1 MNPLIKAQRSFRR
14 LKNVRVYTFEDIL
27 KKRQKR
33 INQRLL
39 RSKNLKRKKRDK
51 GNQKAVVHIL
61 VS

>member
-1 MNPLIKAQRSFRR
+1 MDPLIKAQRSFRR
-14 LKNVRVYTFEDIL
+14 LKNVRVYTLEDIL

-39 RSKNLKRKKRDK
+39 RSKNLKRKKQNRE
-51 GNQKAVVHIL
+51 NQNAVVHIL

>member
-1 MNPLIKAQRSFRR
+1 MDPLIKAQRSFRR
-14 LKNVRVYTFEDIL
+14 LKNVRVYTLEDIL

-39 RSKNLKRKKRDK
+39 RSKNLKRKKQNRE
-51 GNQKAVVHIL
+51 NQNAVVHVL

>member
-1 MNPLIKAQRSFRR
+1 MDPLIKAQHSFRR
-14 LKNVRVYTFEDIL
+14 LKNVRVYTLEDIL

-39 RSKNLKRKKRDK
+39 RSKNLRRKKQNRE
-51 GNQKAVVHIL
+51 NQNAVVHIL

>member
-14 LKNVRVYTFEDIL
+14 LKNVRVYTLEDIL

-39 RSKNLKRKKRDK
+39 
-51 GNQKAVVHIL
+51 IL
-61 VS
+61 NTI